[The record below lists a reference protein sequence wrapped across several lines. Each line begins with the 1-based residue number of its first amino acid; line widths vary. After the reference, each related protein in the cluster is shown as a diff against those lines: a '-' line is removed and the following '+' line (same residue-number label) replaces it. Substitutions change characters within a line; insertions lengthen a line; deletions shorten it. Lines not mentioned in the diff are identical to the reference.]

1 MKVYTKKGDDGKTFT
16 GASERELKSSK
27 SAELT
32 GCIDELH
39 VHLGTAC
46 SLFREHYQ
54 EEQEMYHLLQALTSK
69 CLDIGSIVYFVN
81 SNNTQSTS
89 KLLQESF
96 SESTTKKM
104 EKYIDAIEATLSEL
118 KEFII
123 FDSCN
128 STGMALH
135 NARTHT
141 RRMERF
147 FVDWYQSKE
156 PNENMYLVQRYMNR
170 LSDLLFVIARKYGG
184 DGTPRSKINSII

>member
-16 GASERELKSSK
+16 GSKQRELKSSK

-32 GCIDELH
+32 GAIDELH
-39 VHLGTAC
+39 VQLGIAC
-46 SLFREHYQ
+46 SSFKEHYN
-54 EEQEMYHLLQALTSK
+54 ENTTYSLLQALTSK

-81 SNNTQSTS
+81 SEDKENTE
-89 KLLQESF
+89 KMLQECF
-96 SESTTKKM
+96 STNTTTAM
-104 EKYIDAIEATLSEL
+104 EKHIDIMEATLPEL

-128 STGMALH
+128 NTGMALH

-147 FVDWYQSKE
+147 FVDWYQEKDQCYKD
-156 PNENMYLVQRYMNR
+156 MVLLQRYINR
-170 LSDLLFVIARKYGG
+170 LSDLLFVMARKYGG
-184 DGTPRSKINSII
+184 DGTPRSKIRNII

>member
-32 GCIDELH
+32 GAIDELR
-39 VHLGTAC
+39 VQLGMAC
-46 SLFREHYQ
+46 SLFKENYK
-54 EEQEMYHLLQALTSK
+54 EEEIYRLLQALTSK

-96 SESTTKKM
+96 SESTTTKM
-104 EKYIDAIEATLSEL
+104 EKYIDSIEATLPEL

-128 STGMALH
+128 NTGMALH

-156 PNENMYLVQRYMNR
+156 PNENMYLVQRYINR

-184 DGTPRSKINSII
+184 DGTPRSKINNVI

>member
-39 VHLGTAC
+39 VQLGIAC

-54 EEQEMYHLLQALTSK
+54 EEEMYHLLQALTSK

>member
-1 MKVYTKKGDDGKTFT
+1 MYTKKGDDGKTFT

-39 VHLGTAC
+39 VQLGIAC

-54 EEQEMYHLLQALTSK
+54 VEEIYHLLQALTSK

>member
-32 GCIDELH
+32 GAIDELR
-39 VHLGTAC
+39 VQLGMAC
-46 SLFREHYQ
+46 SLFKEHYN
-54 EEQEMYHLLQALTSK
+54 EEEIYRLLQALTSK

-96 SESTTKKM
+96 SESTTTKM
-104 EKYIDAIEATLSEL
+104 EKYIDSIEATLPEL

-128 STGMALH
+128 NTGMALH

-156 PNENMYLVQRYMNR
+156 PNENMYLVQRYINR

>member
-16 GASERELKSSK
+16 GSNQRELKSSK

-32 GCIDELH
+32 GAIDELH
-39 VHLGTAC
+39 VQLGIAC
-46 SLFREHYQ
+46 ALFKENYQ
-54 EEQEMYHLLQALTSK
+54 EQEIYELLQALTSK

-81 SNNTQSTS
+81 SNNVQSTTN
-89 KLLQESF
+89 LLQESF
-96 SESTTKKM
+96 SESTTNKM
-104 EKYIDAIEATLSEL
+104 EKYIDAIEATLPEL

-123 FDSCN
+123 FDRCN
-128 STGMALH
+128 NTGMALH

-147 FVDWYQSKE
+147 FVDWYQEKE
-156 PNENMYLVQRYMNR
+156 EQKEMYLVQRYINR

-184 DGTPRSKINSII
+184 DGTPRSKIKNII

>member
-16 GASERELKSSK
+16 GTTERELKSSK

-32 GCIDELH
+32 GAIDELH
-39 VHLGTAC
+39 VQLGNAC
-46 SLFREHYQ
+46 SLFKEHYK
-54 EEQEMYHLLQALTSK
+54 EQEIYHLLQALTSK

-89 KLLQESF
+89 NLLKESF
-96 SESTTKKM
+96 SESTTNRM
-104 EKYIDAIEATLSEL
+104 EKYIDIIDATLPEL

-123 FDSCN
+123 FDNCN

-156 PNENMYLVQRYMNR
+156 PNENMYLVQRYINR
-170 LSDLLFVIARKYGG
+170 LSDLLFVVARKYGG
-184 DGTPRSKINSII
+184 DGTPRSKIKSII

>member
-32 GCIDELH
+32 GAIDELH
-39 VHLGTAC
+39 VQLGIAC
-46 SLFREHYQ
+46 ALFKEHY
-54 EEQEMYHLLQALTSK
+54 EEQEIYHLLQALTSK

-81 SNNTQSTS
+81 SNNIQSTS
-89 KLLQESF
+89 NLLQESF
-96 SESTTKKM
+96 SESTTNKM
-104 EKYIDAIEATLSEL
+104 EKYIDIIEATLPEL

-128 STGMALH
+128 NTGMALH

-156 PNENMYLVQRYMNR
+156 PNEHIYLVQCYINR
-170 LSDLLFVIARKYGG
+170 LSDLLFVVARKYGG

>member
-1 MKVYTKKGDDGKTFT
+1 MKVYTKKGDDGKTYT
-16 GASERELKSSK
+16 GSKQRELKSSK

-32 GCIDELH
+32 GAIDELH
-39 VHLGTAC
+39 VQLGIAC
-46 SLFREHYQ
+46 ALFKENYK
-54 EEQEMYHLLQALTSK
+54 EQEIYELLQALTSK

-81 SNNTQSTS
+81 SNNVQSTTN
-89 KLLQESF
+89 LLQDSF
-96 SESTTKKM
+96 SESTTNRM
-104 EKYIDAIEATLSEL
+104 EQYIDAIEATLPEL

-147 FVDWYQSKE
+147 FVDWYQEKE
-156 PNENMYLVQRYMNR
+156 EHKEMYLVQRYINR

-184 DGTPRSKINSII
+184 DGTPRSKIKNII

>member
-32 GCIDELH
+32 GSIDELH
-39 VHLGTAC
+39 VQLGIAC

-54 EEQEMYHLLQALTSK
+54 EEEIYHLLQALISK

-81 SNNTQSTS
+81 SNNIQSTS

-156 PNENMYLVQRYMNR
+156 PNENMYLVQRYINR

>member
-32 GCIDELH
+32 GAIDELR
-39 VHLGTAC
+39 VQLGMAC
-46 SLFREHYQ
+46 SLFKEHYN
-54 EEQEMYHLLQALTSK
+54 EEEIYRLLQALTSK
-69 CLDIGSIVYFVN
+69 CLDIGSILYFVN
-81 SNNTQSTS
+81 SNNIQSTS

-96 SESTTKKM
+96 SESTTTKM
-104 EKYIDAIEATLSEL
+104 EKYIDSIEATLPEL

-128 STGMALH
+128 NTGMALH

-156 PNENMYLVQRYMNR
+156 PNENMYLVQRYINR

-184 DGTPRSKINSII
+184 DGTPRSKINNVI

>member
-32 GCIDELH
+32 GAIDELR
-39 VHLGTAC
+39 VQLGMAC
-46 SLFREHYQ
+46 SLFKENYK
-54 EEQEMYHLLQALTSK
+54 EEEIYRLLQALTSK

-81 SNNTQSTS
+81 SNNIQSTS

-96 SESTTKKM
+96 SESTTTKM
-104 EKYIDAIEATLSEL
+104 EKYIDSIEATLPEL

-128 STGMALH
+128 NTGMALH

-156 PNENMYLVQRYMNR
+156 PNENMYLVQRYINR

-184 DGTPRSKINSII
+184 DGTPRSKINNVI

>member
-32 GCIDELH
+32 GAIDELH
-39 VHLGTAC
+39 VQLGMAC
-46 SLFREHYQ
+46 SLFKEHYK
-54 EEQEMYHLLQALTSK
+54 EEEIYRLLQALTSK

-81 SNNTQSTS
+81 SNNIQSTTS
-89 KLLQESF
+89 LLQESF
-96 SESTTKKM
+96 SESTTTKM
-104 EKYIDAIEATLSEL
+104 EKYIDSIEATLPEL

-128 STGMALH
+128 NTGMALH

-184 DGTPRSKINSII
+184 DGTPRSKINNVI

>member
-16 GASERELKSSK
+16 GANQRELKSSK

-32 GCIDELH
+32 GSIDELH
-39 VHLGTAC
+39 VQLGIAC
-46 SLFREHYQ
+46 ALFKENYK
-54 EEQEMYHLLQALTSK
+54 EQEIYELLQALTSK

-81 SNNTQSTS
+81 SNNIQSTTN
-89 KLLQESF
+89 LLQESF
-96 SESTTKKM
+96 SESTTNKM
-104 EKYIDAIEATLSEL
+104 EKYIDAIEATLPEL

-128 STGMALH
+128 NTGMALH

-147 FVDWYQSKE
+147 FVDWYYEKE
-156 PNENMYLVQRYMNR
+156 EN
-170 LSDLLFVIARKYGG
+170 K
-184 DGTPRSKINSII
+184 

>member
-32 GCIDELH
+32 GSIDELH
-39 VHLGTAC
+39 VQLGIAC

-54 EEQEMYHLLQALTSK
+54 EEEIYHLLQALISR

-81 SNNTQSTS
+81 SNNIQSTS

-156 PNENMYLVQRYMNR
+156 PNENMYLVQRYINR
-170 LSDLLFVIARKYGG
+170 LSDLLFVIF
-184 DGTPRSKINSII
+184 

>member
-16 GASERELKSSK
+16 GANQRELKSSK

-32 GCIDELH
+32 GAIDELH
-39 VHLGTAC
+39 VQLGIAC
-46 SLFREHYQ
+46 ALFKENYQ
-54 EEQEMYHLLQALTSK
+54 EQEIYELLQALTSK

-81 SNNTQSTS
+81 SNNIQSTNN
-89 KLLQESF
+89 LLQESF
-96 SESTTKKM
+96 SESTTNKM
-104 EKYIDAIEATLSEL
+104 EKYIDAIEATLPEL

-123 FDSCN
+123 FDRCN
-128 STGMALH
+128 NTGMALH

-147 FVDWYQSKE
+147 FVDWYQEKE
-156 PNENMYLVQRYMNR
+156 EQKEMYLVQRYINR

-184 DGTPRSKINSII
+184 DGTPRSKIKNII

>member
-32 GCIDELH
+32 GAIDELR
-39 VHLGTAC
+39 VQLGMAC
-46 SLFREHYQ
+46 SLFKEHYN
-54 EEQEMYHLLQALTSK
+54 EEEIYRLLQALTSK

-81 SNNTQSTS
+81 SNNIQSTS

-96 SESTTKKM
+96 SESTTTKM
-104 EKYIDAIEATLSEL
+104 EKYIDSIEATLPEL

-128 STGMALH
+128 NTGMALH

-156 PNENMYLVQRYMNR
+156 PNENMYLVQRYINR

-184 DGTPRSKINSII
+184 DGTPRSKINNVI

>member
-1 MKVYTKKGDDGKTFT
+1 MKLYTKKGDDGKTFT

-32 GCIDELH
+32 GAIDELH
-39 VHLGTAC
+39 VQLGIAC
-46 SLFREHYQ
+46 SLFKENYK
-54 EEQEMYHLLQALTSK
+54 EEEIYRLLQALTSK

-81 SNNTQSTS
+81 SNNIQSATN
-89 KLLQESF
+89 LLQESF
-96 SESTTKKM
+96 SESTTTKM
-104 EKYIDAIEATLSEL
+104 EKHIDIIEATLPEL

-128 STGMALH
+128 NTGMALH